1 MSCGAE
7 KIHFVMKRKRI
18 RSVAFNRSI
27 KWKKN
32 ISIYMGIYLSV
43 CKSSW
48 LIAIIKND
56 NSKTN
61 YYLFLNRLTQMNSAL
76 SSEGVIRRD

>member
-1 MSCGAE
+1 
-7 KIHFVMKRKRI
+7 
-18 RSVAFNRSI
+18 
-27 KWKKN
+27 
-32 ISIYMGIYLSV
+32 MGIYLSV

-56 NSKTN
+56 NSKPN